1 MLWMLGAALAA
12 DCGDDLERAQ
22 ARLRARKPLAATL
35 GAFRLLESGVCP
47 DQEGSA
53 NLLMGAGLLDLD
65 LPHSAQHYFLQVAT
79 NPPSERAAE
88 VALIR
93 LVQIAELT
101 GDDDVLMRLVPAI
114 DERDWPEPA
123 RDHLHYAAGSRA
135 WQKGELSEARR
146 HFSLVSPDSELGSRA
161 LYSEGVALVDQGRL
175 KSAAKEFVRVGRLGY
190 HGDWAALGM
199 GRVYYGI
206 GRYDLAGQWFEQVPV
221 TSDQFAEARFENA
234 WSSFM
239 QNDPNRALGELLTLK
254 APSYTDTVYQPEGP
268 LLESIVWY
276 SLCEWENSRTS
287 LDALDAQV
295 QPVHEALDAAI
306 RPYASDEGRRIAGEA
321 YRDWFVEDHDTALDK
336 AVFLRLLQDRSLFS
350 SIEHIGRVQGE
361 RELIS
366 QQKSLWRD
374 SVGVRLL
381 ERLGRDERRLER
393 KAGLHLLRRMA
404 ELDSTLRNLMGQA
417 DIVRYELLRA
427 EREGLE
433 DLAGGGEVFEAS
445 LDPDYA
451 VDATRVMWPFN
462 GEFWEDELGGY
473 VYTEQGACQ

>member
-1 MLWMLGAALAA
+1 MLWMFGAALAA

-35 GAFRLLESGVCP
+35 GAFELLESGACP
-47 DQEGSA
+47 EHDGA
-53 NLLMGAGLLDLD
+53 ARLLMGRGLLALD
-65 LPHSAQHYFLQVAT
+65 LPHSAQHYFLEVVT
-79 NPPSERAAE
+79 DPPSERAAE
-88 VALIR
+88 IAVVR

-101 GDDDVLMRLVPAI
+101 GDDDLLMRLVPAM

-135 WQKGELSEARR
+135 WQQGELSEARR
-146 HFSLVSPDSELGSRA
+146 HFSQVSPESALGSRA
-161 LYSEGVALVDQGRL
+161 LYSEGVALVEQGRL

-190 HGDWAALGM
+190 HDDWAALGM

-206 GRYDLAGQWFEQVPV
+206 GRYDLAGHWFEQVPV

-254 APSYTDTVYQPEGP
+254 APGYADTVYQPEAA

-276 SLCEWENSRTS
+276 SLCEWEASRAS
-287 LDALDAQV
+287 LDVLDAAV
-295 QPVHEALDAAI
+295 RPVHEALDAAI

-321 YRDWFVEDHDTALDK
+321 YREWFVDDHDTALDR

-350 SIEHIGRVQGE
+350 SVEHIDRVEGE
-361 RELIS
+361 RERIS

-381 ERLGRDERRLER
+381 ERLDRDQRRLER

-404 ELDSTLRNLMGQA
+404 ELDGTLRDLMGQA
-417 DIVRYELLRA
+417 DMVRYELLRA

-433 DLAGGGEVFEAS
+433 DLAGGGEVFEARV
-445 LDPDYA
+445 DPDYA

-473 VYTEQGACQ
+473 VYAEHGSCR